1 MSTELVSFS
10 EGRWSDMCVTLAAQA
25 ARSCATSHELYVQRF
40 SELIDTKVNE
50 LPEDFREKAI
60 AQAER
65 WDYASVEVR
74 LKRSCA

>member
-1 MSTELVSFS
+1 MSSEIVNFS

-25 ARSCATSHELYVQRF
+25 ARSCGTSHELYVQRF

-50 LPEDFREKAI
+50 LPDDFRGKAI

-65 WDYASVEVR
+65 WDYVSAEAR
-74 LKRSCA
+74 MKRICA

>member
-25 ARSCATSHELYVQRF
+25 ARSCGTSHDLYVQRF
-40 SELIDTKVNE
+40 SDLIDARVKE
-50 LPEDFREKAI
+50 LPEDFRAKAI

-65 WDYASVEVR
+65 WDYASADAR
-74 LKRSCA
+74 MKRICA

>member
-25 ARSCATSHELYVQRF
+25 ARSCGTSHELYVQRF
-40 SELIDTKVNE
+40 SELIDAKVKE
-50 LPEDFREKAI
+50 LPEDFRGKAI

-65 WDYASVEVR
+65 WDYANADAR
-74 LKRSCA
+74 MKRSCA

>member
-1 MSTELVSFS
+1 MSSELVSFS

-25 ARSCATSHELYVQRF
+25 ARSCGTSHELYVQRF
-40 SELIDTKVNE
+40 SELIDAKVNE

-74 LKRSCA
+74 RKRSFA